1 MKYLFIFIF
10 FTTMCSYGQN
20 NLVFDKKV
28 IQSEDRWV
36 AFPADST
43 GAYIC
48 GFIYID
54 SQAGLTLNYEGSF
67 KIDESG
73 KFNLQKKEVDGYVKY
88 RLTPNNL
95 KVAFIPS
102 TKFSELGINEIPDWL
117 KFYKEDEGTVERQYK
132 WGYMYNGW
140 GECEKALEF
149 LNKAYK
155 LNRQYEGLRVELAY
169 SYNCLGNYNKAIK
182 YLMES
187 MREESVTAYLIKEL
201 IYSQAKN
208 GDLVDAENTFDL
220 FDSKISDKA
229 YRPENAY
236 NILQGYYL
244 LKDIENF
251 NRWLQK
257 TDLENNER
265 FRSYVKQMINELK

>member
-1 MKYLFIFIF
+1 
-10 FTTMCSYGQN
+10 MCSYGQN

-102 TKFSELGINEIPDWL
+102 TKFSELGISEIPDWL

-208 GDLVDAENTFDL
+208 SDLVDAENTFDL

-229 YRPENAY
+229 YRLENAY